1 MSTDT
6 KEQDAL
12 SEIVGLLKRVDRM
25 VFRGARW
32 LRWDRWK
39 AEWEVR
45 KDDNYLGSNLIA
57 HIPDLLQALKALLN
71 EEAK

>member
-6 KEQDAL
+6 KEQAAL
-12 SEIVGLLKRVDRM
+12 SELIALLKQVDRM

-57 HIPDLLQALKALLN
+57 HSPDLLLALKALLY